1 MGGLRLLGGLLIIMG
16 GFPIFVVENSIS
28 MIFDI
33 VLIYF
38 GFPIRKGPPPG
49 VTPSESVR
57 RIWTDLVGFGR
68 IWTDLDGFGRIWT
81 DSDGFGRIWSDF
93 SITKKKVLNGL
104 ILRLESPL

>member
-38 GFPIRKGPPPG
+38 GFPI
-49 VTPSESVR
+49 TNVR
-57 RIWTDLVGFGR
+57 RTMLMMHLVLTTT
-68 IWTDLDGFGRIWT
+68 I
-81 DSDGFGRIWSDF
+81 
-93 SITKKKVLNGL
+93 
-104 ILRLESPL
+104 ILYNAFLTG